1 VEAIEVA
8 GLVVHKGTVSHS
20 LLGHAHV
27 IEHAGRPITA
37 MSAIDWSRPTQI
49 PTIAEPRALP
59 PGTGTLLLNEI
70 ATRAL
75 AAGVQKL
82 RYAGPYPTHA
92 LFVSLLRSFRTTD
105 GLETFTAD
113 VLDRALRVA
122 RDEVAVDFTPAPFVR
137 SRTAYGYLDLRD
149 GVADRVQIDGV
160 VYDHHEQPGS
170 LARLDGVRAV
180 LTVGGPIAAI
190 ATFDAKLELAD
201 GPHPIPAF
209 QTAANGTEF
218 PAALRD
224 ELAEAATV
232 FVPAPLASD
241 VVAAIRPRRIEWAD
255 LGWRAARRIGDGFSM
270 HVGFLALGK
279 DHMDLFAQRLSYHL
293 ATIAQ
298 QTVLDELLASRRR

>member
-1 VEAIEVA
+1 MA
-8 GLVVHKGTVSHS
+8 GLVVHKGTVSHP

-37 MSAIDWSRPTQI
+37 MSAIDWARPAQI

-70 ATRAL
+70 ATRART
-75 AAGVQKL
+75 AGVQTL

-92 LFVSLLRSFRTTD
+92 LFASLLRSFRTA
-105 GLETFTAD
+105 GSLESFTAD
-113 VLDRALRVA
+113 VLDRALNVA
-122 RDEVAVDFTPAPFVR
+122 RDEVPVDFTPAPFVR
-137 SRTAYGYLDLRD
+137 TSTSYGFVDTRD
-149 GVADRVQIDGV
+149 GTADRVQIDGV
-160 VYDHHEQPGS
+160 VYDQQEQPNS
-170 LARLDGVRAV
+170 LARFDGARAV
-180 LTVGGPIAAI
+180 LSVGVPIAAI
-190 ATFDAKLELAD
+190 ATLGSNSDLAD

-209 QTAANGTEF
+209 QSAANGTEF

-241 VVAAIRPRRIEWAD
+241 VAAAIRERTTEWAD
-255 LGWRAARRIGDGFSM
+255 LGWRAARRTDSGFCM
-270 HVGFLALGK
+270 HVGFLALAK
-279 DHMDLFAQRLSYHL
+279 DHMELFAQRLSYHL
-293 ATIAQ
+293 AAIAQ